1 MPALYCGL
9 HVAGGARESVLF
21 VTISSQDKVV
31 KKGTKRKR
39 EGSKQ
44 GEKKQKLKWRDDV
57 GKTGGWVKKK
67 EQEGGKGKEKKKE
80 GRKGNRKQSK
90 ETMNKSWTHCIWMSF
105 EHN

>member
-39 EGSKQ
+39 EGRGQ
-44 GEKKQKLKWRDDV
+44 GEKKQKLK
-57 GKTGGWVKKK
+57 
-67 EQEGGKGKEKKKE
+67 
-80 GRKGNRKQSK
+80 
-90 ETMNKSWTHCIWMSF
+90 
-105 EHN
+105 